1 MFEKNALGANARQ
14 MKIQFSRSTLKI
26 IAAVLVFIGTIGV
39 IVEHHVLNIGDH
51 SRASLLEAMEKSPD
65 VMFTVTMVL
74 LCTGIAAMAIPVYTH
89 LLIEGYKH
97 TSSKRDYFV
106 RLLVM
111 ALVTEVPYDIAMQ
124 NTWFETANQNPVF
137 GLMIALMLVFSID
150 YASNVKKFKG
160 VLLRMIMIAAA
171 CLWCLLLCV
180 DHGIVIVLVTV
191 VMWIMDGQ
199 GALKTF
205 LTAIVALIGLTAP
218 FGLIFNHFYNGE
230 KGKTDNRIFYF
241 VYPAQLL
248 ILGLIGKFLP

>member
-97 TSSKRDYFV
+97 T
-106 RLLVM
+106 
-111 ALVTEVPYDIAMQ
+111 
-124 NTWFETANQNPVF
+124 
-137 GLMIALMLVFSID
+137 
-150 YASNVKKFKG
+150 
-160 VLLRMIMIAAA
+160 
-171 CLWCLLLCV
+171 C
-180 DHGIVIVLVTV
+180 H
-191 VMWIMDGQ
+191 
-199 GALKTF
+199 
-205 LTAIVALIGLTAP
+205 IGYST
-218 FGLIFNHFYNGE
+218 
-230 KGKTDNRIFYF
+230 
-241 VYPAQLL
+241 
-248 ILGLIGKFLP
+248 